1 MKLAT
6 KHFGE
11 IEIQEEEILSF
22 PHGLFAFEDK
32 KSFVLIDNEDEK
44 LPFSWL
50 QSVDDPGLCF
60 VVMNPFVF
68 KKDYE
73 FDIPQDAVS
82 ELEIKA
88 AGDVC
93 VLAVLVIPEDV
104 SRMTANLLAP
114 LVINIKNRKGKQV
127 ILDDKR
133 YTTRHLVLEELGK
146 NARGGTAD
154 VGSKQEES

>member
-1 MKLAT
+1 MKLET

-11 IEIQEEEILSF
+11 IEISADEVIAF
-22 PHGLFAFEDK
+22 PRGLIAFEDK

-50 QSVDDPGLCF
+50 QSVDDPALCF

-88 AGDVC
+88 AEDVC
-93 VLAVLVIPEDV
+93 VLAILVIPEDV
-104 SRMTANLLAP
+104 GKMTANLLAP
-114 LVINIKNRKGKQV
+114 LVINTRNRKGKQI

-133 YTTRHLVLEELGK
+133 YTTRHLVMEELGK
-146 NARGGTAD
+146 NVRGGTSHVSSD
-154 VGSKQEES
+154 

>member
-1 MKLAT
+1 MKLRT

-11 IEIQEEEILSF
+11 IEISGDEVIAF
-22 PHGLFAFEDK
+22 PRGLIAFEDK
-32 KSFVLIDNEDEK
+32 KSFVLINNEDEK

-93 VLAVLVIPEDV
+93 VLSVLVVPEDI
-104 SRMTANLLAP
+104 SQMTANLLAP
-114 LVINIKNRKGKQV
+114 LVINTRNRKGKQV

-146 NARGGTAD
+146 KVGGGTTD
-154 VGSKQEES
+154 VGSD